1 MSELV
6 MALQRLHLSHGATAL
21 PKLLE
26 GASHE
31 QWGYEEFLQRLL
43 ETELFG
49 REQQRLE
56 RRIKAAHFPM
66 LKTLE
71 EFDFTFQTSIKKQLL
86 LHLAGLDFVREHSNV
101 ILVGPPGTGKTH
113 LSVALGLKAAQA
125 GYRVWFVTAVAQV
138 TQLIEAQ
145 REEHPRTARA
155 GLAQF
160 LQRLRRC
167 EVLIID
173 EIGYIPFDQRA
184 ANLFFQ
190 VISVRYET
198 GSLILNSNRAFSG
211 WGEIFAG
218 DPIVAA
224 AMIDRLVHH
233 AEILSLKGAS
243 YRLRGKE
250 GVTPQSTN
258 HR

>member
-1 MSELV
+1 MSELT
-6 MALQRLHLSHGATAL
+6 MSLQRLRLAHSATVLAQLLDGAQR
-21 PKLLE
+21 
-26 GASHE
+26 E
-31 QWGYEEFLQRLL
+31 QWGYAEFLQRLL

-49 REQQRLE
+49 REQQKLE

-113 LSVALGLKAAQA
+113 LSLALGLKAVQA
-125 GYRVWFVTAVAQV
+125 GYRVWFVTAVSLV

-145 REEHPRTARA
+145 REER
-155 GLAQF
+155 LAQF
-160 LQRLRRC
+160 LRRLRRC
-167 EVLIID
+167 EVLIVD
-173 EIGYIPFDQRA
+173 EIGYIPFDQQA

-190 VISVRYET
+190 MISARYET
-198 GSLILNSNRAFSG
+198 GTLILNSNRAFSG

-233 AEILSLKGAS
+233 AEILNLKGAS

-250 GVTPQSTN
+250 GVTHQSLIKA
-258 HR
+258 

>member
-1 MSELV
+1 MTDLA
-6 MALQRLHLSHGATAL
+6 MTLQRLRMPHSVAAL

-26 GASHE
+26 NARRDECSHE
-31 QWGYEEFLQRLL
+31 ELLARLL

-49 REQQRLE
+49 REQQKIQ

-71 EFDFTFQTSIKKQLL
+71 EFDFTFQVSVKKQVL
-86 LHLAGLDFVREHSNV
+86 LHLAGLDFIREHSNV
-101 ILVGPPGTGKTH
+101 VLVGPPGTGKTH
-113 LSVALGLKAAQA
+113 LSIALGLKACQA
-125 GYRVWFVTAVAQV
+125 GYRVWFVTAVSLV
-138 TQLIEAQ
+138 TQLLEAQ
-145 REEHPRTARA
+145 RAER
-155 GLAQF
+155 LALF
-160 LQRLRRC
+160 LRRLRHSDL
-167 EVLIID
+167 LIVD

-190 VISVRYET
+190 VITQRYET
-198 GSLILNSNRAFSG
+198 GSLIVNSNRAFSG

-233 AEILSLKGAS
+233 AEILNLKGAS

-250 GVTPQSTN
+250 SVTPQTIKD
-258 HR
+258 

>member
-1 MSELV
+1 MTDLAI
-6 MALQRLHLSHGATAL
+6 ALQRLRMPHSVAAL

-26 GASHE
+26 HARRDECSHE
-31 QWGYEEFLQRLL
+31 EMLARLI

-49 REQQRLE
+49 REQQKIE

-66 LKTLE
+66 LKSLE
-71 EFDFTFQTSIKKQLL
+71 EFDFSFQTSVKKQVV
-86 LHLAGLDFVREHSNV
+86 LHLAGLDFIREHSNV

-113 LSVALGLKAAQA
+113 LSIALGLKACQA
-125 GYRVWFVTAVAQV
+125 GYRVWFVTAVSLVAQ
-138 TQLIEAQ
+138 LLEAQ
-145 REEHPRTARA
+145 RAERLPV
-155 GLAQF
+155 F
-160 LQRLRRC
+160 LRRLRHC
-167 EVLIID
+167 DVLIVD

-190 VISVRYET
+190 VITQRYET
-198 GSLILNSNRAFSG
+198 GSLIVNSNRAFSG

-233 AEILSLKGAS
+233 AEILNLKGAS

-250 GVTPQSTN
+250 SVTPQTIKD
-258 HR
+258 

>member
-1 MSELV
+1 MTDV
-6 MALQRLHLSHGATAL
+6 TAALQRLRMPHGLAIL

-26 GASHE
+26 QARHDE
-31 QWGYEEFLQRLL
+31 WDYDDFLGRLL

-49 REQQRLE
+49 REQQKLQ
-56 RRIKAAHFPM
+56 RRIQAAHFPM
-66 LKTLE
+66 QKTLE

-86 LHLAGLDFVREHSNV
+86 LHLAGLDFVREHGNV

-125 GYRVWFVTAVAQV
+125 GYRVWFVMAVSLV
-138 TQLIEAQ
+138 TQLLEAQ
-145 REEHPRTARA
+145 RAER
-155 GLAQF
+155 LALF
-160 LQRLRRC
+160 LRRLRHC
-167 EVLIID
+167 EVLIVD
-173 EIGYIPFDQRA
+173 EVGYIPFDQRA

-190 VISVRYET
+190 VITDRYET
-198 GSLILNSNRAFSG
+198 ASLIVNSNRAFSG

-233 AEILSLKGAS
+233 AEILNLRGAS
-243 YRLRGKE
+243 FRLRGKE
-250 GVTPQSTN
+250 GVTTHGKS
-258 HR
+258 

>member
-1 MSELV
+1 MSELA
-6 MALQRLHLSHGATAL
+6 MSLQRLRLAHGAAAL

-26 GASHE
+26 GAQRES
-31 QWGYEEFLQRLL
+31 WSYEEFLKRLA

-49 REQQRLE
+49 REQQKIE
-56 RRIKAAHFPM
+56 RRIKAAHFPT

-71 EFDFTFQTSIKKQLL
+71 EFDFTFQTSIKKQVL
-86 LHLAGLDFVREHSNV
+86 LHLAGLDFVRERSNV

-113 LSVALGLKAAQA
+113 LSIALGLKACQV
-125 GYRVWFVTAVAQV
+125 GYRVWFVTAVSLV
-138 TQLIEAQ
+138 TQLLEAQ
-145 REEHPRTARA
+145 REERL
-155 GLAQF
+155 GSF
-160 LQRLRRC
+160 LRRLKRC

-173 EIGYIPFDQRA
+173 EIGYIPFDQQA

-190 VISVRYET
+190 VVSARYET
-198 GSLILNSNRAFSG
+198 GTLILNSNRAFSG

-218 DPIVAA
+218 DPVVAA

-250 GVTPQSTN
+250 GVTPQP
-258 HR
+258 HKHD

>member
-1 MSELV
+1 MSELA
-6 MALQRLHLSHGATAL
+6 MDLQRLRLAHGAAAL

-26 GASHE
+26 GAQRES
-31 QWGYEEFLQRLL
+31 WGCEEFLKRLA

-49 REQQRLE
+49 REQQKIE
-56 RRIKAAHFPM
+56 RRIKAAHFPT

-71 EFDFTFQTSIKKQLL
+71 EFDFTFQTSIKKQVL

-113 LSVALGLKAAQA
+113 LSIALGLKACQA
-125 GYRVWFVTAVAQV
+125 GYRVWFVTAVSLV
-138 TQLIEAQ
+138 TQLLEAQ
-145 REEHPRTARA
+145 REERLGP
-155 GLAQF
+155 F
-160 LQRLRRC
+160 LRRLKRC

-173 EIGYIPFDQRA
+173 EIGYIPFDQQA

-190 VISVRYET
+190 VISARYET
-198 GSLILNSNRAFSG
+198 GTLILNSNRAFSG

-218 DPIVAA
+218 DPVVAA

-250 GVTPQSTN
+250 GVTP
-258 HR
+258 HPHKHD

>member
-1 MSELV
+1 MTDLA
-6 MALQRLHLSHGATAL
+6 MTLHRLRMPHSVAAL

-26 GASHE
+26 NARRDECS
-31 QWGYEEFLQRLL
+31 YEELLARLV

-49 REQQRLE
+49 REQQKIQ

-71 EFDFTFQTSIKKQLL
+71 EFDFTFQTSVKKQVL
-86 LHLAGLDFVREHSNV
+86 LHLAGLDFIREHSNV

-113 LSVALGLKAAQA
+113 LSIALGLKASQA
-125 GYRVWFVTAVAQV
+125 GYRVWFVTAVSLVAQ
-138 TQLIEAQ
+138 LLEAQ
-145 REEHPRTARA
+145 RAER
-155 GLAQF
+155 LALF
-160 LQRLRRC
+160 LRRLRHYDL
-167 EVLIID
+167 LIVD

-190 VISVRYET
+190 VITQRYET
-198 GSLILNSNRAFSG
+198 GSLIVNSNRAFSG

-233 AEILSLKGAS
+233 AEILNLKGAS

-250 GVTPQSTN
+250 SVTPQTTKD
-258 HR
+258 

>member
-1 MSELV
+1 MTDLA
-6 MALQRLHLSHGATAL
+6 MALQRLRLPHGAAAL
-21 PKLLE
+21 AKLLA
-26 GASHE
+26 GARTE
-31 QWGYEEFLQRLL
+31 QWAYEEFLARLV
-43 ETELFG
+43 ESEAFG
-49 REQQRLE
+49 REQQKIE

-71 EFDFTFQTSIKKQLL
+71 EFDFTFQTSIKKQVL

-113 LSVALGLKAAQA
+113 LSIALGLKACQA
-125 GYRVWFVTAVAQV
+125 GYRVWFVSAVSLV
-138 TQLIEAQ
+138 TQLLEQ
-145 REEHPRTARA
+145 QHKNTLEK
-155 GLAQF
+155 F
-160 LQRLRRC
+160 LRRLRRWD
-167 EVLIID
+167 VLIVD
-173 EIGYIPFDQRA
+173 EVGYIPFDQRA

-190 VISVRYET
+190 VITQRYET
-198 GSLILNSNRAFSG
+198 GTLILSSNRAFSA

-233 AEILSLKGAS
+233 AEILNLKGAS

-250 GVTPQSTN
+250 SVTPQPIPTT
-258 HR
+258 

>member
-1 MSELV
+1 MTEL
-6 MALQRLHLSHGATAL
+6 ATTLQRLRMPHSVGVLS
-21 PKLLE
+21 KLLE
-26 GASHE
+26 RAQRDE
-31 QWGYEEFLQRLL
+31 WGYEEFLSRLL
-43 ETELFG
+43 ESEVFG
-49 REQQRLE
+49 REQEKIQ

-66 LKTLE
+66 PKTLDD
-71 EFDFTFQTSIKKQLL
+71 FDFTFQTSVKKQVL

-113 LSVALGLKAAQA
+113 LSIALGLKACQA
-125 GYRVWFVTAVAQV
+125 GYRVWFVTAVSLVAQ
-138 TQLIEAQ
+138 LLEAQ
-145 REEHPRTARA
+145 RAERLE
-155 GLAQF
+155 LF
-160 LQRLRRC
+160 LRRLRHYA
-167 EVLIID
+167 VLIVD

-190 VISVRYET
+190 VITQRYET
-198 GSLILNSNRAFSG
+198 GSLIVNSNRAFSG

-233 AEILSLKGAS
+233 AEILNLKGAS

-250 GVTPQSTN
+250 SVTPHHSQD
-258 HR
+258 

>member
-6 MALQRLHLSHGATAL
+6 TALQRLRLTHATAAL

-26 GASHE
+26 GAHRE
-31 QWGYEEFLQRLL
+31 EWGCEEFLKRLV

-49 REQQRLE
+49 REQQKIE
-56 RRIKAAHFPM
+56 RRIKAAHFPG

-71 EFDFTFQTSIKKQLL
+71 EFDFTFQTSIKKQVV
-86 LHLAGLDFVREHSNV
+86 LHLAHLDFVREHSNV

-113 LSVALGLKAAQA
+113 LSIALGLKACQA
-125 GYRVWFVTAVAQV
+125 GYRVWFVTAVQLV
-138 TQLIEAQ
+138 TQLLEAQ
-145 REEHPRTARA
+145 REDRL
-155 GLAQF
+155 GLF
-160 LQRLRRC
+160 LHRLKRC
-167 EVLIID
+167 DVVLID

-190 VISVRYET
+190 VISSRYET
-198 GSLILNSNRAFSG
+198 GTLILNSNRAFGG
-211 WGEIFAG
+211 WGDIFAG
-218 DPIVAA
+218 DPVVAA

-233 AEILSLKGAS
+233 AEILNLKGAS

-250 GVTPQSTN
+250 NISPHPKLKT
-258 HR
+258 

>member
-1 MSELV
+1 MSELT
-6 MALQRLHLSHGATAL
+6 MSLQRLRLAHSATVLS
-21 PKLLE
+21 KLLD
-26 GASHE
+26 GAQRE
-31 QWGYEEFLQRLL
+31 QWGYEEFLQRLV

-49 REQQRLE
+49 REQQKLE
-56 RRIKAAHFPM
+56 RRIKAARFPM

-125 GYRVWFVTAVAQV
+125 GYRVWFVTAVSLV

-145 REEHPRTARA
+145 REER
-155 GLAQF
+155 LAQF
-160 LQRLRRC
+160 LRRLRRC

-173 EIGYIPFDQRA
+173 EIGYIPFDQHA

-190 VISVRYET
+190 VISARYET
-198 GSLILNSNRAFSG
+198 GTLILNSNRAFSG

-233 AEILSLKGAS
+233 AEILSLKGTS

-250 GVTPQSTN
+250 GVTSQSLIKA
-258 HR
+258 